1 MARKV
6 DDVEFPLDARA
17 LTLGDTFTLRTPY
30 GALDIFGTPSG
41 TAGYQDLIAG
51 ATRYELAEGLQV
63 DVAGLDDLVR
73 MKVAGQRPKDIAH
86 LAHLEALRD
95 EIERARADGIDPRQG

>member
-1 MARKV
+1 M
-6 DDVEFPLDARA
+6 
-17 LTLGDTFTLRTPY
+17 
-30 GALDIFGTPSG
+30 
-41 TAGYQDLIAG
+41 
-51 ATRYELAEGLQV
+51 AEGLQV

-95 EIERARADGIDPRQG
+95 EIERARAEIDPRRGGSRVEASEGHW